1 MSQEFPLQT
10 SESSLGNRIK
20 EKKKRFEKILSS
32 QKIFYENSREDTI
45 CDQGGIANLQCL

>member
-20 EKKKRFEKILSS
+20 EKKRFEKILSS

-45 CDQGGIANLQCL
+45 CDQGGTANLQYF